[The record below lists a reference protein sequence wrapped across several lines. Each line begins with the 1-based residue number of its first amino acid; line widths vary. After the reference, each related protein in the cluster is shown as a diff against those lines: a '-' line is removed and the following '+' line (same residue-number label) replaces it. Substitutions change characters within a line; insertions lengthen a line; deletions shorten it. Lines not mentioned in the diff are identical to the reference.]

1 MMKSKKSIADILFK
15 DEELKGEEDV
25 LTEEE
30 IEGYSACSENQEKC
44 AVDCGSTFVLPAISP
59 LN

>member
-1 MMKSKKSIADILFK
+1 MKKRKSILDIVFK
-15 DEELKGEEDV
+15 DEELKGEEDI

-30 IEGYSACSENQEKC
+30 IEGYAACSENQEKC
-44 AVDCGSTFVLPAISP
+44 TVDCGSTFILPAISP